1 MNVMKTLCVQI
12 QMDLTNVHVTKDF
25 LAMEDN
31 VKVSS

>member
-1 MNVMKTLCVQI
+1 MNVMKTRCVRT
-12 QMDLTNVHVTKDF
+12 QMDLTNVHVTKDI